1 VVDFKKYR
9 ERLDNKIGE
18 AMATDKVLEVPW
30 WDVVIK
36 DLNLMSYYFAHD
48 IGVESAHKGGIDS
61 KAVVDKG
68 RYKLPFEEWSH
79 GRLNALN
86 LILSY
91 GLGFQNCK
99 FKKMK
104 RAIHTK
110 VRKSDF

>member
-1 VVDFKKYR
+1 
-9 ERLDNKIGE
+9 
-18 AMATDKVLEVPW
+18 
-30 WDVVIK
+30 
-36 DLNLMSYYFAHD
+36 MSYYFAHD
-48 IGVESAHKGGIDS
+48 IGVESTHKGGIDS

-79 GRLNALN
+79 GRLTALN

-99 FKKMK
+99 FKRMK
-104 RAIHTK
+104 RAIQTK